1 MIAKTFEI
9 PYYAVIF
16 TSLMSNNA
24 QGYADMAQE
33 MEDLAKKQEGFLGIE
48 SVREE
53 MGITV
58 SYWKNEEAIKAW
70 KQQTDHIMAQK
81 MGKEKWYE
89 AYRVRVAKVERDY
102 FSEK

>member
-1 MIAKTFEI
+1 MTKTFDI

-16 TSLMSNNA
+16 TTKMSNNT
-24 QGYADMAQE
+24 QGYAVMAKE
-33 MEDLAKKQEGFLGIE
+33 MEELAKKQKGFLGIE
-48 SVREE
+48 SVRQE

-58 SYWKNEEAIKAW
+58 SYWKNEEAISAW

-81 MGKEKWYE
+81 LGKEKWYE

-102 FSEK
+102 LNG